1 MKKFS
6 ILLTALFL
14 SIAIPSFAQN
24 NTVADTFDI
33 TQTNK
38 TLDKIISK
46 LNSQKITSK
55 EINEFLQTLNTI
67 QDKVSVEKNALT
79 AMLDNVQK
87 RINALG
93 AAPDKDSSEPA
104 EISRQ
109 RKEFTRQADTYKAQI
124 TQTDLIKAK
133 IEEINTLIVKL
144 RNQTLLENILTKQ
157 SSIFHPQEFWAS
169 LVSFAKFGF
178 DLIKSPLSWYNELSA
193 DDRTVVN
200 SNIIMVCSAML
211 IALIA
216 AVYLSLYIKKWF
228 GYRHN
233 IETPNYSQKFR
244 AAAAMLIA
252 RGVIP
257 AAVIGA
263 FLLWLKNT
271 PVIND
276 GSFGL
281 LLRTIAFYLL
291 CYYIAKAIVKVVF
304 TPFNGKWRM
313 IEVCD
318 DKAKK
323 ISSALILS
331 TAAVCCVSLFQTLA
345 AQMSSGADIVY
356 ALQIFANAVKA
367 FCVVLVARRFLY
379 DADAIN
385 IETLK
390 EDEEIN
396 ELSASSKASLL
407 ITFVMAVA
415 FSASLFGYIRLSA
428 FVINRFIASMLT
440 IAVFY
445 IFGKLIRVLFHQ
457 LLLFRF
463 WISVFRINRRT
474 LVKTEFWF
482 GLILTPVLS
491 LVCILSL
498 LAVWGASVDILMNNV
513 KNFLVGFNIGG
524 VHISITSILL
534 GIVSFFVSVSLFKML
549 KNSFNNGSL
558 SKIEMEEGVRNSII
572 ALISFIGFIFSCILA
587 IAVMGGS
594 LSSITIIAG
603 TLSFGVGLGLQNMV
617 SNLVA
622 GITILFERPIKIGD
636 WVIINNYEGIVKQIN
651 MRSTELETWNKSNVI
666 IPNSDIL
673 SKSLVNLTYNN
684 RMSRIEI
691 KVSVDYNSDIELVKK
706 TLLEIAFETPDT
718 LKIPAPSVSFSD
730 MGGSKLN
737 FQLNCYTAN
746 IYNRSAISNAVRE
759 KIVTRFRRLGIV
771 IP

>member
-1 MKKFS
+1 MKKLL
-6 ILLTALFL
+6 ILLTAALLITFTPAR
-14 SIAIPSFAQN
+14 SQ
-24 NTVADTFDI
+24 NTVTDTFDI
-33 TQTNK
+33 SQTNK
-38 TLDKIISK
+38 NLDKIISR
-46 LNSQKITSK
+46 LNSQKSTNK
-55 EINEFLQTLNTI
+55 EISDFLQTLGTI
-67 QDKVSVEKNALT
+67 QDKVNIEKNALSS
-79 AMLDNVQK
+79 MLDNIQK
-87 RINALG
+87 KINALG
-93 AAPDKDSSEPA
+93 PAPEKDNAEPA
-104 EISRQ
+104 EIARQ
-109 RKEFTRQADTYKAQI
+109 RKEFTRQADGYKAQI

-157 SSIFHPQEFWAS
+157 SSIFHPEEFWTS

-178 DLIKSPLSWYNELSA
+178 NLIKSPLYWYNELSSA
-193 DDRTVVN
+193 DRTVVN
-200 SNIIMVCSAML
+200 NNIIIVCTAML
-211 IALIA
+211 TSLVI

-228 GYRHN
+228 GYKQN
-233 IETPNYSQKFR
+233 IEKPNYTQKFR
-244 AAAAMLIA
+244 AAIAMLIA

-271 PVIND
+271 PVINN

-281 LLRTIAFYLL
+281 LLQTVAFYLL
-291 CYYIAKAIVKVVF
+291 WYYIAKAVVKVVF
-304 TPFNGKWRM
+304 TPFNGKWRI

-323 ISSALILS
+323 ISSALIFS
-331 TAAVCCVSLFQTLA
+331 VAAVCCVSFFLTLA
-345 AQMSSGADIVY
+345 AQMSSEAEIVY
-356 ALQIFANAVKA
+356 SLQIFANAVKA
-367 FCVVLVARRFLY
+367 FCVILVTRRFLY
-379 DADAIN
+379 DADDIN
-385 IETLK
+385 LETLR
-390 EDEEIN
+390 EDEEII
-396 ELSASSKASLL
+396 ELSASSKISLL
-407 ITFVMAVA
+407 ITFIMIVS

-428 FVINRFIASMLT
+428 FVINRFIISMLT
-440 IAVFY
+440 IGTFY
-445 IFGKLIRVLFHQ
+445 ILGKLIRVLFHQ

-463 WISVFRINRRT
+463 WISIFRINRRT

-482 GLILTPVLS
+482 GLILTPVLGV
-491 LVCILSL
+491 VCILSL
-498 LAVWGASVDILMNNV
+498 LAVWGASVDILINNV
-513 KNFLVGFNIGG
+513 SNFLVGFNIGG

-534 GIVSFFVSVSLFKML
+534 GIVSFFISMFLFKML
-549 KNSFNNGSL
+549 KNSFERGSL
-558 SKIEMEEGVRNSII
+558 SKIEMEEGVKNSVT

-603 TLSFGVGLGLQNMV
+603 TLSFGAGLGLQNMV

-651 MRSTELETWNKSNVI
+651 MRSTELETWNKSHVI

-691 KVSVDYNSDIELVKK
+691 KVGVDYNSDIELVKK
-706 TLLEIAFETPDT
+706 TLLEIADETPDT
-718 LKIPAPSVSFSD
+718 LKTPAPNVSFSD
-730 MGGSKLN
+730 LGGHKLN

-746 IYNRSAISNAVRE
+746 IYNRSAISNSIRE

>member
-1 MKKFS
+1 MKKLL
-6 ILLTALFL
+6 ILLTAALLITFTPAR
-14 SIAIPSFAQN
+14 SQ
-24 NTVADTFDI
+24 NTVTDTFDI
-33 TQTNK
+33 SQTNK
-38 TLDKIISK
+38 NLDKIISR
-46 LNSQKITSK
+46 LNSQKSTNK
-55 EINEFLQTLNTI
+55 EISDFLQTLGTI
-67 QDKVSVEKNALT
+67 QDKVNIEKNALSS
-79 AMLDNVQK
+79 MLDNIQK
-87 RINALG
+87 KINALG
-93 AAPDKDSSEPA
+93 PAPEKDNAEPA
-104 EISRQ
+104 EIARQ
-109 RKEFTRQADTYKAQI
+109 RKEFTRQADGYKAQI

-157 SSIFHPQEFWAS
+157 SSIFHPEEFWTS

-178 DLIKSPLSWYNELSA
+178 NLIKSPLYWYNELSSA
-193 DDRTVVN
+193 DRTVVN
-200 SNIIMVCSAML
+200 NNIIIVCTAML
-211 IALIA
+211 TSLVI

-228 GYRHN
+228 GYKQN
-233 IETPNYSQKFR
+233 IEKPNYTQKFR
-244 AAAAMLIA
+244 AAIAMLIA

-271 PVIND
+271 PVINN

-281 LLRTIAFYLL
+281 LLQTVAFYLL
-291 CYYIAKAIVKVVF
+291 WYYIAKAVVKVVF
-304 TPFNGKWRM
+304 TPFNGKWRI

-323 ISSALILS
+323 ISSALIFS
-331 TAAVCCVSLFQTLA
+331 VAAVCCVSFFLTLA
-345 AQMSSGADIVY
+345 AQMSSEAEIVY
-356 ALQIFANAVKA
+356 SLQIFANAVKA
-367 FCVVLVARRFLY
+367 FCVILVTRRFLY
-379 DADAIN
+379 DADDIN
-385 IETLK
+385 LETLR

-396 ELSASSKASLL
+396 ELSASSKISLL
-407 ITFVMAVA
+407 ITFIMIVS

-428 FVINRFIASMLT
+428 FVINRFIISMLT
-440 IAVFY
+440 IGTFY
-445 IFGKLIRVLFHQ
+445 ILGKLIRVLFHQ

-463 WISVFRINRRT
+463 WISIFRINRRT

-482 GLILTPVLS
+482 GLILTPVLGV
-491 LVCILSL
+491 VCILSL
-498 LAVWGASVDILMNNV
+498 LAVWGASVDILINNV
-513 KNFLVGFNIGG
+513 SNFLVGFNIGG

-534 GIVSFFVSVSLFKML
+534 GIVSFFISMFLFKML
-549 KNSFNNGSL
+549 KNSFERGSL
-558 SKIEMEEGVRNSII
+558 SKIEMEEGVKNSVT

-603 TLSFGVGLGLQNMV
+603 TLSFGAGLGLQNMV

-651 MRSTELETWNKSNVI
+651 MRSTELETWNKSHVI

-691 KVSVDYNSDIELVKK
+691 KVGVDYNSDIELVKK
-706 TLLEIAFETPDT
+706 TLLEIADETPDT
-718 LKIPAPSVSFSD
+718 LKTPAPNVSFSD
-730 MGGSKLN
+730 LGGHKLN

-746 IYNRSAISNAVRE
+746 IYNRSAISNSIRE